1 MLKIHINEECSISDL
16 GNRKNNELLN
26 ISKPEVFSFVEKN
39 SLDPKKINFS
49 FGVREYGSAV
59 KVKEGLI
66 FDGGCIIDSYN
77 KTLLTEGFMWAPK
90 FHQSFLHKNE
100 DIDNPNYEISGIS
113 KEPLYRYMD
122 KKKFTNAAF
131 IGAGLYVNFG
141 HWLMEFAPRI
151 FMLKKVLKE
160 KNISTILVAENV
172 PERFLFF
179 LKNKLGEETSIERF
193 SDKEVI
199 SFENLWV
206 IESPVYRDKQNIL
219 HFNFDGMRETK
230 KIIQSTIHSKNK
242 KNSILF
248 LGRTGE
254 THRNIINQ
262 TEIVSDLSSMT
273 ENLIEE
279 NSMHTKTMEEQI
291 NLIASSKMIIEA
303 AGGTT
308 VLTNN
313 IISNQTPY
321 LLLVTP
327 DRTHDAGRKYM
338 ATHGISPGWL
348 IGKNTS
354 DEKKHFLL
362 DKDLYFDKISVLKSA
377 KLMESEFF
385 RNQISAYSYI

>member
-1 MLKIHINEECSISDL
+1 MLKIHINEECSISDI

-39 SLDPKKINFS
+39 SLDPKKIHFS
-49 FGVREYGSAV
+49 FGIREYGSAV
-59 KVKEGLI
+59 KIKEGLI

-77 KTLLTEGFMWAPK
+77 KILLTEGFMWAPK

-100 DIDNPNYEISGIS
+100 DTDKPSFEISGVS
-113 KEPLYRYMD
+113 NEPLYRHINQ
-122 KKKFTNAAF
+122 KKFANAAF

-160 KNISTILVAENV
+160 KKISTVLVAENV
-172 PERFLFF
+172 PDRFLFF

-193 SDKEVI
+193 SHKEVI

-230 KIIQSTIHSKNK
+230 KIIQSTIHSQNK
-242 KNSILF
+242 KKSILF

-262 TEIVSDLSSMT
+262 NEIVSELSSMT
-273 ENLIEE
+273 DNLIEE

-348 IGKNTS
+348 VGKNTS

-362 DKDLYFDKISVLKSA
+362 DKDLYFDKTTVLKSA
-377 KLMESEFF
+377 KLMKTVFF
-385 RNQISAYSYI
+385 GNQISAYSYI